1 ADHEG
6 IGDLAGAAGM
16 DDVLQVGAQ
25 GEPGRDPGAV
35 VDFGDA
41 FVSLDA
47 HAAGQHAV
55 AVALV
60 AGQARVGA
68 AAGDHERDHIVVAAG
83 KSTLVVAA
91 EYPEIAEARGG
102 RVTHAGHRAE
112 GESAIGVG
120 AFAVDH
126 VVGDD
131 IAAAAAVVLQEA
143 GAGEAGGL
151 AVDVG
156 VDIRRANGVVVRA
169 ELEIGGQLPAAAAAG
184 PTHFDRH
191 EHAAVLEAEVPAL
204 VLVAGVGIVEVG
216 ADGGVEVRRDVPLHV
231 AAPLGG
237 GKVVRAAVGGHRVGV
252 AADDAVLEVAERR
265 QPREVVA

>member
-1 ADHEG
+1 
-6 IGDLAGAAGM
+6 

-91 EYPEIAEARGG
+91 EYPEVAEARGG
-102 RVTHAGHRAE
+102 RVTHAGHRA
-112 GESAIGVG
+112 
-120 AFAVDH
+120 D
-126 VVGDD
+126 
-131 IAAAAAVVLQEA
+131 
-143 GAGEAGGL
+143 
-151 AVDVG
+151 
-156 VDIRRANGVVVRA
+156 GVVVRA
-169 ELEIGGQLPAAAAAG
+169 ELEVSGQLSAAVAAG
-184 PTHFDRH
+184 PAHFDRH

-204 VLVAGVGIVEVG
+204 VLVAGV
-216 ADGGVEVRRDVPLHV
+216 
-231 AAPLGG
+231 
-237 GKVVRAAVGGHRVGV
+237 
-252 AADDAVLEVAERR
+252 
-265 QPREVVA
+265 